1 MRIDEIQER
10 LKAIEAEID
19 AAEGDALTALE
30 NEVETL
36 TNERTQILADIETRK
51 QMRTNI
57 AEGLIHGAIIEEEK
71 ENEKM
76 NERTFTPDSVEYR
89 EAYLMK
95 LQGRALNEE
104 QRAAVSASAAI
115 PTQTMNK
122 VVGYLEGSPLLS
134 RVDLT
139 YIPSNVSYPVES
151 ANDDANWVGM
161 GVAATDAADAVTA
174 ITLGA
179 YKLIKTVEI
188 TADVEGMSVD
198 AFEAWLAASLGAKI
212 SKALDAAIIN
222 GTGVNQATGICT
234 TVAATGTFTKAKAT
248 YADIVNIIGSLGTEP
263 ARNACFIMPRKLFFT
278 DVIGI
283 EDASKRPI
291 VHVDMES
298 PAKYNVLGYPVVVD
312 DEVPA
317 DNMLFGDL
325 KAYKMNIA
333 KAPAV
338 ESDDSVAFRT
348 GSRVYRA
355 MALADGKLAMADAF
369 VRFNRAE

>member
-57 AEGLIHGAIIEEEK
+57 AEGLVHGTIIEEEK

-76 NERTFTPDSVEYR
+76 NERTYTPDSVEYR

-95 LQGRALNEE
+95 LQGRALNDE
-104 QRAAVSASAAI
+104 QRAAVAASAAI

-151 ANDDANWVGM
+151 ANNDAAWVAM
-161 GVAATDAADAVTA
+161 GNAATDAADALTT

-188 TADVEGMSVD
+188 TADVEAMSID
-198 AFEAWLAASLGAKI
+198 AFEAWLASALGAKI

-222 GTGVNQATGICT
+222 GTGTNQATGICT
-234 TVAATGTFTKAKAT
+234 TVSATGTFAKAKAT
-248 YADIVNIIGSLGTEP
+248 YADLINIVGSLKTEA
-263 ARNACFIMPRKLFFT
+263 ARNAAFILPRKLFFT

-283 EDASKRPI
+283 EDSSKRPI
-291 VHVDMES
+291 CHVDVES
-298 PAKYNVLGYPVVVD
+298 PAKYNVLGYPVVID
-312 DEVPA
+312 DNVPA
-317 DNMLFGDL
+317 DNILFGDL

-355 MALADGKLAMADAF
+355 MALADGKLAVANAF
-369 VRFNRAE
+369 VRFNRGA

>member
-1 MRIDEIQER
+1 MRIDEINER
-10 LKAIEAEID
+10 LKAIDAEID
-19 AAEGDALTALE
+19 AADGDALTALE
-30 NEVETL
+30 AEVVSL
-36 TNERTQILADIETRK
+36 TNERKQILDEIETRK
-51 QMRTNI
+51 QLRTNI
-57 AEGLIHGAIIEEEK
+57 AEGLVHGKIIEKEK
-71 ENEKM
+71 EIEKM
-76 NERTFTPDSVEYR
+76 NERTYTPDSVEYR

-95 LQGRALNEE
+95 LQGRALNDE
-104 QRAAVSASAAI
+104 QRAAVAASAVI
-115 PTQTMNK
+115 PVQTMNK
-122 VVGYLEGSPLLS
+122 IVGYLEGSPLLS

-151 ANDDANWVGM
+151 ANN
-161 GVAATDAADAVTA
+161 DAAWVAMGAASVDAEDAITP

-188 TADVEGMSVD
+188 TADVEAMSID

-234 TVAATGTFTKAKAT
+234 AVSATGTFTKAKAT
-248 YADIVNIIGSLGTEP
+248 YADLINIVGALGTEP
-263 ARNACFIMPRKLFFT
+263 ARNAAFILPRKLFFT

-283 EDASKRPI
+283 EDSSKRPI
-291 VHVDMES
+291 CHVDVES
-298 PAKYNVLGYPVVVD
+298 PAKYNVLGYPVVID
-312 DEVPA
+312 DNVPA
-317 DNMLFGDL
+317 DTILFGDL

-355 MALADGKLAMADAF
+355 MALADGKLAVADAF